1 MPGLKPDLIDYLEK
15 KREEEL
21 AERKEKSQ
29 KQSEEASKEKSNNTS
44 IGWEAP
50 QYMEVTANHYR
61 GEGRERERRENS
73 CNGLFRF
80 TFKKYIEKQFSSMR
94 GKTDTYAH
102 ESMILLKVTQTPTTT
117 SGSAAT
123 TTVTMTTSDSTVTTS
138 AGRQIST

>member
-61 GEGRERERRENS
+61 GGKGIHVMAYLDLLSKSILRNS
-73 CNGLFRF
+73 FH
-80 TFKKYIEKQFSSMR
+80 Q
-94 GKTDTYAH
+94 
-102 ESMILLKVTQTPTTT
+102 
-117 SGSAAT
+117 
-123 TTVTMTTSDSTVTTS
+123 
-138 AGRQIST
+138 

>member
-61 GEGRERERRENS
+61 GGGGREGERGERIHVMAYLDLLSKSILRNS
-73 CNGLFRF
+73 SH
-80 TFKKYIEKQFSSMR
+80 Q
-94 GKTDTYAH
+94 
-102 ESMILLKVTQTPTTT
+102 
-117 SGSAAT
+117 
-123 TTVTMTTSDSTVTTS
+123 
-138 AGRQIST
+138 

>member
-61 GEGRERERRENS
+61 GGGKGIHVMAYLDLLSKSILRNS
-73 CNGLFRF
+73 SH
-80 TFKKYIEKQFSSMR
+80 Q
-94 GKTDTYAH
+94 
-102 ESMILLKVTQTPTTT
+102 
-117 SGSAAT
+117 
-123 TTVTMTTSDSTVTTS
+123 
-138 AGRQIST
+138 

>member
-50 QYMEVTANHYR
+50 QYMEVTAHHC
-61 GEGRERERRENS
+61 ERERMNA
-73 CNGLFRF
+73 CNGLYKF
-80 TFKKYIEKQFSSMR
+80 TSKKYIEKQFSSFR
-94 GKTDTYAH
+94 GKTDTYAY
-102 ESMILLKVTQTPTTT
+102 ECIILFKVTQTPTTT

>member
-61 GEGRERERRENS
+61 GGKGERIHVMAYLDLLSKSILRNS
-73 CNGLFRF
+73 SH
-80 TFKKYIEKQFSSMR
+80 Q
-94 GKTDTYAH
+94 
-102 ESMILLKVTQTPTTT
+102 
-117 SGSAAT
+117 
-123 TTVTMTTSDSTVTTS
+123 
-138 AGRQIST
+138 

>member
-50 QYMEVTANHYR
+50 QYMEVTAHHYR
-61 GEGRERERRENS
+61 QRERERERENA
-73 CNGLFRF
+73 CMQWPL
-80 TFKKYIEKQFSSMR
+80 
-94 GKTDTYAH
+94 
-102 ESMILLKVTQTPTTT
+102 
-117 SGSAAT
+117 
-123 TTVTMTTSDSTVTTS
+123 
-138 AGRQIST
+138 

>member
-50 QYMEVTANHYR
+50 QYMEVTANR
-61 GEGRERERRENS
+61 EGRERERRENS

>member
-61 GEGRERERRENS
+61 ERKGERERIHVMAYLDLLSKSIMRNS
-73 CNGLFRF
+73 FH
-80 TFKKYIEKQFSSMR
+80 Q
-94 GKTDTYAH
+94 
-102 ESMILLKVTQTPTTT
+102 
-117 SGSAAT
+117 
-123 TTVTMTTSDSTVTTS
+123 
-138 AGRQIST
+138 

>member
-50 QYMEVTANHYR
+50 QYMEVTAHHYR
-61 GEGRERERRENS
+61 QREGERECMHAMAFINYLPKSVLRDISHQLEVKLTPMHMNL
-73 CNGLFRF
+73 LFF
-80 TFKKYIEKQFSSMR
+80 
-94 GKTDTYAH
+94 
-102 ESMILLKVTQTPTTT
+102 
-117 SGSAAT
+117 
-123 TTVTMTTSDSTVTTS
+123 
-138 AGRQIST
+138 

>member
-61 GEGRERERRENS
+61 GGGGGERIHVMAYLDLLSKSILRNS
-73 CNGLFRF
+73 SH
-80 TFKKYIEKQFSSMR
+80 Q
-94 GKTDTYAH
+94 
-102 ESMILLKVTQTPTTT
+102 
-117 SGSAAT
+117 
-123 TTVTMTTSDSTVTTS
+123 
-138 AGRQIST
+138 

>member
-50 QYMEVTANHYR
+50 QYMEVTANHYM
-61 GEGRERERRENS
+61 GGRERERGERIHVMAYLDLLSKSILRNS
-73 CNGLFRF
+73 SH
-80 TFKKYIEKQFSSMR
+80 Q
-94 GKTDTYAH
+94 
-102 ESMILLKVTQTPTTT
+102 
-117 SGSAAT
+117 
-123 TTVTMTTSDSTVTTS
+123 
-138 AGRQIST
+138 

>member
-61 GEGRERERRENS
+61 GGGEGNS

-94 GKTDTYAH
+94 GKTDTCA
-102 ESMILLKVTQTPTTT
+102 
-117 SGSAAT
+117 
-123 TTVTMTTSDSTVTTS
+123 
-138 AGRQIST
+138 

>member
-61 GEGRERERRENS
+61 GEGRERGERIHVMAYLDLLSKSILRNS
-73 CNGLFRF
+73 SH
-80 TFKKYIEKQFSSMR
+80 Q
-94 GKTDTYAH
+94 
-102 ESMILLKVTQTPTTT
+102 
-117 SGSAAT
+117 
-123 TTVTMTTSDSTVTTS
+123 
-138 AGRQIST
+138 